1 MHPTKNDIPLA
12 KRNKIVALL
21 NELLASAT
29 DLGLQTKQAHWN
41 VKGDNF
47 IALHELFDTLYTE
60 VTADV
65 DLIAERI
72 VQLGGT
78 AEGTVQAITKGTHL
92 KTYPLSIADSKQHVE
107 ALSSA
112 IAAFNAPARK
122 AIDESDELGDA
133 ITADMLTG
141 IVRGLDKQ
149 LWFVE
154 SHLPTAKTDVKL
166 VGKAQ
171 S

>member
-1 MHPTKNDIPLA
+1 MHPTKNDIPLV
-12 KRNKIVALL
+12 KRDKIASIL
-21 NELLASAT
+21 NRILSDAI

-47 IALHELFDTLYTE
+47 IALHELFDQVYTE
-60 VTADV
+60 VAAAV
-65 DLIAERI
+65 DMIAERI

-78 AEGTVQAITKGTHL
+78 AEGTVRVIAKQSRL
-92 KTYPLSIADSKQHVE
+92 KEYPLAIADSGKHVE

-122 AIDESDELGDA
+122 AIDDTGALGDA

-154 SHLPTAKTDVKL
+154 SHLPVAKSDVKL
-166 VGKAQ
+166 VGKARP
-171 S
+171 

>member
-12 KRNKIVALL
+12 KRDKIIVILNRLL
-21 NELLASAT
+21 SGAI
-29 DLGLQTKQAHWN
+29 DLGMQTKQAHWN

-47 IALHELFDTLYTE
+47 IALHELFDAVYTE
-60 VTADV
+60 VAADV

-78 AEGTVQAITKGTHL
+78 AEGTLQAVSKSSGL
-92 KTYPLSIADSKQHVE
+92 KPYPLSVTESEKHVE

-122 AIDESDELGDA
+122 AIDETGGLGDA

-154 SHLPTAKTDVKL
+154 SHLPQAGADVRL
-166 VGKAQ
+166 VDKAR
-171 S
+171 

>member
-12 KRNKIVALL
+12 KRNKIIAIL
-21 NELLASAT
+21 NRILADAI
-29 DLGLQTKQAHWN
+29 DLKLQTKQAHWN
-41 VKGDNF
+41 VKGENF
-47 IALHELFDTLYTE
+47 IALHELFDAIATE
-60 VTADV
+60 VEGAV

-72 VQLGGT
+72 VQLGGV
-78 AEGTVQAITKGTHL
+78 AIGTVQAVAKQSRLDEFPVAISESRKHVDV
-92 KTYPLSIADSKQHVE
+92 LSG
-107 ALSSA
+107 A

-122 AIDESDELGDA
+122 AIDEVDGFDDA

-154 SHLPTAKTDVKL
+154 SHLEGSQKAFMAKTK
-166 VGKAQ
+166 
-171 S
+171 